1 MSKIEEYRLNELPV
15 KYLTNENDFRP
26 DVAKGGDLLVN
37 EGDVYTFNKEDLFL
51 ITEID
56 SNVIFSVKLDLSCRK
71 IIEG

>member
-1 MSKIEEYRLNELPV
+1 MSKIEEYLLNELPV

-26 DVAKGGDLLVN
+26 DVSKGGDLLVN